1 MGYGNS
7 SDKLKYFSI
16 SSGRF
21 RYKDG
26 GEEHFCDSVWGILVD
41 IYRKWDKGNASL
53 QIKSGWHI
61 CLVFAD
67 MVESDTGEQPERLVA
82 TGSLNSTYGWIL
94 GSHIANMEIGKRY
107 RVRVWGGSE
116 NNKVTCCLVDYS
128 PDGNNW
134 VPVQRD
140 TFDRVRKFEMAE
152 AAFLSHPAFRTQ
164 EDGDPEE
171 EGVDQTKAERPATGE
186 DEFDPFADERGV
198 WNAFGKSFDPATMA
212 LAKNPD
218 RGEPLLTQPSVLK
231 VFNDKMDS
239 AGIKQAEQ
247 IIAVRSLLRGAGR
260 PADNVVNF
268 DTISA
273 FDAACSAVLIGL
285 IMNDENGAAGRFKTA
300 MSKERAYM
308 KDQLTRATAVEAP
321 KAESA
326 AAASGF

>member
-7 SDKLKYFSI
+7 SDKLKFFSI
-16 SSGRF
+16 SAGRF
-21 RYKDG
+21 RYKDK
-26 GEEHFCDSVWGILVD
+26 GEEHFCDSVWGLLVD
-41 IYRKWDKGNASL
+41 IYRKWDAGSPSR
-53 QIKSGWHI
+53 QISAGWQV

-67 MVESDTGEQPERLVA
+67 MSETDSGEQPERLVA
-82 TGSLNSTYGWIL
+82 TGSMKSTYGWIL
-94 GSHIANMEIGKRY
+94 GSYIANMEIGKRY
-107 RVRVWGGSE
+107 RIRVWGGSE
-116 NNKVTCCLVDYS
+116 NEKVTCCQVDYS

-134 VPVQRD
+134 VPAKRE
-140 TFDRVRKFEMAE
+140 TFDRARKFELAE

-171 EGVDQTKAERPATGE
+171 EGADQTKAEQPKTGE
-186 DEFDPFADERGV
+186 DEYDPFADELST
-198 WNAFGKSFDPATMA
+198 WTAFGKSFDPATMS

-218 RGEPLLTQPSVLK
+218 RGEPLLTQPGVLK

-247 IIAVRSLLRGAGR
+247 IIAVRALLRGAGR

-273 FDAACSAVLIGL
+273 FDAACCAVLIAL

-308 KDQLTRATAVEAP
+308 KDQLTKATA
-321 KAESA
+321 AESA
-326 AAASGF
+326 PKEAAQAASGF